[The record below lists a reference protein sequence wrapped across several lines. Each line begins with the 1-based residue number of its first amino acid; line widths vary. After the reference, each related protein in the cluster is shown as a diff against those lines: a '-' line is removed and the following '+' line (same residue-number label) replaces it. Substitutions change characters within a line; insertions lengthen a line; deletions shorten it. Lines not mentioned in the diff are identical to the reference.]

1 MRFEPSFFEQAL
13 AMTGFIASMLLLIGI
28 VMS

>member
-1 MRFEPSFFEQAL
+1 MRFEPPYLEQAL
-13 AMTGFIASMLLLIGI
+13 AMTGFIASMLFLIGI

>member
-1 MRFEPSFFEQAL
+1 VRFEPSYLEQAL

-28 VMS
+28 IIA

>member
-1 MRFEPSFFEQAL
+1 MRFEPSFLEQAL
-13 AMTGFIASMLLLIGI
+13 AMTSFIASMLLLIGI